1 MSTTNSDELL
11 SLLLDL
17 KPIGDLAKNFDLDI
31 SSW

>member
-1 MSTTNSDELL
+1 MSTTNDELL